1 MCARAAGPSPPP
13 CRAHENARNLACC
26 RRTTHPGHE
35 QSSHPPGQQTVPGS
49 VSREPEQVVL
59 VIKDRARQPDTGQS
73 ESRGVTERLAY
84 LSAAT
89 HVARAAAV
97 ALPSIATPSRSSPYC
112 WEARRA
118 LVRPAPRSYPRPDGA
133 AASAPVLYSG
143 AHAAHDD
150 QSAGREANRYN
161 ARHGTLTSACIGKSQ
176 SKLGVCGVAGEA
188 GEAAGPPRIVDP
200 EFSEPR

>member
-1 MCARAAGPSPPP
+1 MRARAAGPSPPP

-59 VIKDRARQPDTGQS
+59 VIKDRARLPDTGQS
-73 ESRGVTERLAY
+73 ESRGITERLAY

-97 ALPSIATPSRSSPYC
+97 ALPSIATPSRGALRTAGRLGGHLCGPPPAPTRGPT
-112 WEARRA
+112 ARR
-118 LVRPAPRSYPRPDGA
+118 
-133 AASAPVLYSG
+133 
-143 AHAAHDD
+143 H
-150 QSAGREANRYN
+150 
-161 ARHGTLTSACIGKSQ
+161 
-176 SKLGVCGVAGEA
+176 
-188 GEAAGPPRIVDP
+188 PPRYCKPARTRHTTIRVRVEKQIVIMP
-200 EFSEPR
+200 GTGHSPALA